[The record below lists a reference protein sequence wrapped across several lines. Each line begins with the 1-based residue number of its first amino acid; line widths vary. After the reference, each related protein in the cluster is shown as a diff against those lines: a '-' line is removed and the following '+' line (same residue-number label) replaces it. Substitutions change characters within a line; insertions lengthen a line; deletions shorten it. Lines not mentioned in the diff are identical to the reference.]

1 MGFFPQFIIY
11 YPMKT
16 KFVYFISVLS
26 VFSLLY
32 ACKEPPVTLSNAY
45 IESLSVNGKN
55 LASDGTAMN
64 VPVDS
69 VIIRAVFST
78 EIDNSK
84 INPDKIYVSNDVG
97 IEIEILTSEN
107 PKELKLKIKNKLNYY
122 TKYTVFINSGEHLGV
137 NVIDN
142 SKVHFITQ
150 LDITPKFPAISD
162 DNLLTLVQQKTF
174 EYFRE
179 YAHPVSGLARER
191 TGSGETVTTGG
202 SGFGLMAL
210 LVGVERGFITREQG
224 FQRLNTTVNF
234 LSEKAERFHGA
245 FPHWLNGTSGK
256 TIAFSTKDNGADL
269 IETSFLIAGLLTVQS
284 YFASGNSAE
293 KLMCAKIQQLWEGV
307 EWTWFQKNNEPRLYW
322 HWSPNYGWDMN
333 MPITGWNEGLITYV
347 LAASSP
353 TFSITKNV
361 YSEGWA
367 RNGAMKNGNKFYD
380 ITLPL
385 GENRGGPLFF
395 AHYSFLGLDPRKLA
409 DEYANYWQQ
418 NTAHAKINYA
428 YCVSNPFGY
437 FGYSSS
443 CWGLTASDIPNG
455 YTASSPTNDRGTIA
469 PTAALASF
477 PYTPEESIR
486 AMRFYYYVLG
496 DKLWG
501 EYGFRDAFNLSSQW
515 FANSYLAIDQGP
527 IVVMIE
533 NYRSGLLWNQFMQ
546 RDDIQK
552 GLTKLGFTF

>member
-1 MGFFPQFIIY
+1 
-11 YPMKT
+11 MKT

-210 LVGVERGFITREQG
+210 LVGIERGFITREQG

-284 YFASGNSAE
+284 YFASGNSVE

-361 YSEGWA
+361 YTEGWA

>member
-1 MGFFPQFIIY
+1 
-11 YPMKT
+11 MKT

-107 PKELKLKIKNKLNYY
+107 PKELKLKIKNKLNNY

-162 DNLLTLVQQKTF
+162 DNLISLVQQKTF

-210 LVGVERGFITREQG
+210 LVGIERGFITREQG

-367 RNGAMKNGNKFYD
+367 RNGAMKNGNKFYE

-428 YCVSNPFGY
+428 HCVSNPFGY